1 MTTLDN
7 ITLIN
12 TQSGFNSGRAFSLNQ
27 AANIDLL
34 VQLDNSWEVEVH
46 QNSKYII
53 ARGKSIDKED
63 IFSISQVKVQQALDL
78 IAVKYKVLLNTAIN
92 CHENHIIWWND
103 GKKQH
108 LRILENTDL
117 TGSFSG
123 KISVNNGKNNLIR
136 ITDDYR
142 KSFRYIRLAYL
153 SFDLFDEY
161 RNLYLALENYVDE
174 LSPKRSRSPKRSAS
188 PKPSESER
196 NWLKRV
202 IKAKCKN
209 YVESNID
216 KIYDVRCS
224 LFHGKNSSN
233 QLSRFLLNKDDE
245 QEVHQA
251 LIILKETLNELY
263 IQNLGFPIYNI
274 SQTSSIR
281 ISQDL
286 FQVFLNMLKDLTLR
300 IVKSDLFDIN
310 DPDMSL
316 VEKLPINTNYAPK
329 YSKAETPALLATHAI
344 DSITQPIQVNGFVA
358 VQSNGEAAMH
368 HNIEG
373 ALNISNV
380 DILEI
385 VLMLSAR
392 TIN

>member
-1 MTTLDN
+1 MTNLDN
-7 ITLIN
+7 IILIN

-46 QNSKYII
+46 QNSKYIV
-53 ARGKSIDKED
+53 ARGKNIDKED

-78 IAVKYKVLLNTAIN
+78 IAVKYRVLLNTAIN
-92 CHENHIIWWND
+92 CHENHIIWWSD

-108 LRILENTDL
+108 LRILANQDL

-136 ITDDYR
+136 IADDYK
-142 KSFRYIRLAYL
+142 KSFRYLRLAYL
-153 SFDLFDEY
+153 SFDLFNEY
-161 RNLYLALENYVDE
+161 RNLYLALENYVAE
-174 LSPKRSRSPKRSAS
+174 LSPRS
-188 PKPSESER
+188 SESEI

-202 IKAKCKN
+202 IKAKCNN
-209 YVESNID
+209 YVDRNID

-233 QLSRFLLNKDDE
+233 QSSRFLLNKEDE
-245 QEVHQA
+245 KDVYQV
-251 LIILKETLNELY
+251 LVLLKETLNDLY
-263 IQNLGFPIYNI
+263 TQNLGFSIYNI
-274 SQTSSIR
+274 SQISGIR
-281 ISQDL
+281 ISQDM
-286 FQVFLNMLKDLTLR
+286 FKNFLDIYKDLALR
-300 IVKSDLFDIN
+300 IVKSNFFDIN
-310 DPDMSL
+310 NPDMSL
-316 VEKLPINTNYAPK
+316 VGQLPINTK
-329 YSKAETPALLATHAI
+329 YDPMHAEAKTPALCATHLF
-344 DSITQPIQVNGFVA
+344 DSITQPVQINGFAA
-358 VQSNGEAAMH
+358 VMDNGTAAMH

-373 ALNISNV
+373 TLNISDI

-385 VLMLSAR
+385 TLMLSAN